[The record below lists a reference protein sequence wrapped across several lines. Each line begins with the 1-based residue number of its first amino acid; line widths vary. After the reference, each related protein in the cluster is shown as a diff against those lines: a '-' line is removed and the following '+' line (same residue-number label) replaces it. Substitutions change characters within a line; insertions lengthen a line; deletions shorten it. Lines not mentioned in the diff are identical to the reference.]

1 MLKCLPL
8 GKPQILAQ
16 HPLASV
22 EKNPN
27 QNIQEFRGLCV
38 KKTKQ
43 NVRVDCSGGMDV
55 KAAMAADSA
64 AVTCTRDSSR
74 CLEYAN
80 TMCFMR
86 DYRRQ
91 TETTKA
97 TQ

>member
-22 EKNPN
+22 EKYPN

-38 KKTKQ
+38 LKKKKTI
-43 NVRVDCSGGMDV
+43 RVDCSGGMDV

-64 AVTCTRDSSR
+64 AATCTRDSSR
-74 CLEYAN
+74 CLKYAN
-80 TMCFMR
+80 MMCFM
-86 DYRRQ
+86 
-91 TETTKA
+91 
-97 TQ
+97 